1 MILTLGTG
9 LGNLVWG
16 NLTREGWLH
25 PFQTLPH
32 WVLTFDAQFSRK
44 NVIFSVGGGMLH
56 PAL

>member
-16 NLTREGWLH
+16 NLAREGWVH
-25 PFQTLPH
+25 PFQSLPH
-32 WVLTFDAQFSRK
+32 WVLTFDAPFSRK